1 MAKQKV
7 RPIVSPQATSAYAW
21 LARPDEGQEFSD
33 GKYKVTLVLDKND
46 EEAKAFIADVKKE
59 AEALAKQAWETIPK
73 NFRYP
78 FKDGDDSEKEEFH
91 GKWLLTAKTKFQPGF
106 VGPDNKAIDED
117 SIPSSGDIIRASFS
131 LKEYATGGGK
141 GVTSQLRNVK
151 LIEKRNMSSGPS
163 NDFGDPID
171 DAPSESKDDFDIAI

>member
-7 RPIVSPQATSAYAW
+7 RPIVSPVATSAYAW

-33 GKYKVTLVLDKND
+33 GKYKVTLVLDKGD
-46 EEAKAFIADVKKE
+46 KEAKDFIADITRE
-59 AEALAKQAWETIPK
+59 AEALAKKAWDAVPK
-73 NFRYP
+73 NMRYP

-106 VGPDNKAIDED
+106 VDQFNKQIDEED
-117 SIPSSGDIIRASFS
+117 IPSSGDLIQASFS

-141 GVTSQLRNVK
+141 GVTSQLRNVR
-151 LIEKRNMSSGPS
+151 LIEKRNTSSGAS

-171 DAPSESKDDFDIAI
+171 TPSESDNDFDIAI